1 MRCMPATPHAPRAAP
16 QPARSLA
23 SRLPSTTS
31 TLHNP
36 AFQYEYEFEEANEE
50 EVLGGTLDELGG
62 TLDELDGT
70 RAAGRCDA
78 AAASSRFLAGIMTCP
93 GATTPTSHLSLQG
106 SVERDSVQHHASAAP
121 HPFPALAA
129 QPRVRIRDDAQHQRL
144 APRETT
150 EARLERIVA
159 AQVRAALAAAAPRRQ
174 VRRPL
179 LATTHAGMAVAHALL
194 AALS

>member
-1 MRCMPATPHAPRAAP
+1 MHPVAAP

-78 AAASSRFLAGIMTCP
+78 AAASSCFLAGIMTCP
-93 GATTPTSHLSLQG
+93 GATTPRYTQ
-106 SVERDSVQHHASAAP
+106 
-121 HPFPALAA
+121 
-129 QPRVRIRDDAQHQRL
+129 
-144 APRETT
+144 
-150 EARLERIVA
+150 
-159 AQVRAALAAAAPRRQ
+159 
-174 VRRPL
+174 
-179 LATTHAGMAVAHALL
+179 ATIH
-194 AALS
+194 